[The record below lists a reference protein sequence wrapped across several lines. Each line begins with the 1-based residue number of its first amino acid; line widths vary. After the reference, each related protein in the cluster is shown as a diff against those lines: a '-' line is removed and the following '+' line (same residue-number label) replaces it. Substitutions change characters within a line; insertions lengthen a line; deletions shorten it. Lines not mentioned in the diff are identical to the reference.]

1 VYGNGDE
8 DKKYKELIA
17 ESFNENLCTHQNLET
32 IKIISTELEI
42 EYLKLDKLPKLKYV
56 EYQKSNDASFDDSK
70 VIQAFL
76 SLLRKPNF
84 KHLKVDKRHYDRLTF
99 TLTS

>member
-1 VYGNGDE
+1 VGGDE
-8 DKKYKELIA
+8 DKEYKKLIT

-42 EYLKLDKLPKLKYV
+42 ESLKLDQLPKLKYV
-56 EYQKSNDASFDDSK
+56 EYLNASFDDSK